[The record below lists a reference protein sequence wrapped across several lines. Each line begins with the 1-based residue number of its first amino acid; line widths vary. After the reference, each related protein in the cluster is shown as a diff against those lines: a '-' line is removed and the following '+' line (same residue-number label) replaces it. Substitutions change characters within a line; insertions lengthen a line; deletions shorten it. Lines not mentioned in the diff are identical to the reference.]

1 VKYVRINHR
10 IIAKTVRVIGP
21 DGEQLGVFPRDIALR
36 KAEEFELDLVEV
48 APSANPSVCRIID
61 FSKYKYEQ
69 EKREREVKKHH
80 KQTQLKEIRI
90 SPRIGIHDYEI
101 KLKHVKEFL
110 EKRHKVRIRMWFRGR
125 EIAHKEI
132 GNRLIDKLLK
142 DIEGVGRI
150 DREPHMLGKTLVL
163 TLSPR

>member
-1 VKYVRINHR
+1 MKYVRINHR

-48 APSANPSVCRIID
+48 APSANPPVCRIID

-69 EKREREVKKHH
+69 EKKEREVKRHH

-101 KLKHVKEFL
+101 KLKHVREFL

-142 DIEGVGRI
+142 DVEAIGRV

>member
-1 VKYVRINHR
+1 MKYVRINHR

-48 APSANPSVCRIID
+48 APSANPPVCRIID

-69 EKREREVKKHH
+69 EKREREVKRHH

-101 KLKHVKEFL
+101 KLKHVREFL

-142 DIEGVGRI
+142 DVEAIGRV

>member
-101 KLKHVKEFL
+101 KLKHVKEFS